1 MKILSK
7 MQRRAAIWILEA
19 FKTSP
24 SEEIKAIMG
33 IIPIKFHLQ
42 KLTERSLIHSFKL
55 PANHIIRDLM
65 DDLPHQSKEP
75 NPHTVSSLM
84 NQQKNITK
92 GHLINL
98 CNKSY
103 NIFPSF
109 SSLHQEFTSGF
120 RLSDIFSDCFSFNLA
135 DKKGKDKDKIRT

>member
-1 MKILSK
+1 MKILNK
-7 MQRRAAIWILEA
+7 MQRRAAIWILRA
-19 FKTSP
+19 LKMLP
-24 SEEIKAIMG
+24 SEGIEAIAG
-33 IIPIKFHLQ
+33 IIPIKFHLK
-42 KLTERSLIHSFKL
+42 KLAERSLICSFKL

-75 NPHTVSSLM
+75 NTHTVSSLM

-103 NIFPSF
+103 SIFPSF

-120 RLSDIFSDCFSFNLA
+120 CLSDIFSDCFSFNLA